1 MKKILIYNIPM
12 QVKQRCVYE
21 NGVRNVELS
30 SEAFYFP
37 INAYLA
43 KNLTAEDDLKVILL
57 VKRDGLERE
66 IAAEELCKQEL
77 NQINETIGAHLEYK
91 TLSTQFDQSKLVHD
105 QLFSALIDEIENS
118 STILWDMTFGPK
130 DEPLVV
136 FSVLNFADKFL
147 ECEIEHIFY
156 GQAIFDASNKIINTK
171 LLTMDSLFSL
181 ISLVNNVNC
190 DSPEKA
196 RDLVKLLT
204 SL

>member
-91 TLSTQFDQSKLVHD
+91 TISTKFEQTKKVYD
-105 QLFSALIDEIENS
+105 QLFSALVDEIEDE
-118 STILWDMTFGPK
+118 STILWDITFGPK

-136 FSVLNFADKFL
+136 FSALNFAEKFL
-147 ECEIEHIFY
+147 DCEIEHIFY
-156 GQAIFDASNKIINTK
+156 AQAIFDENNKIINTK
-171 LLTMDSLFSL
+171 LVTMDSLFKL
-181 ISLVNNVNC
+181 QSLVNEVKSN
-190 DSPEKA
+190 DPQKA
-196 RDLVKLLT
+196 RHLLKLLV